1 MRIDRFFI
9 QDTIGDVQKINV
21 TDEQVIHQWRKVLRY
36 SPGVEMDLCDNSG
49 FVYRGTLLNFDNGA
63 EVEITDKKEGIV
75 TKDFILY
82 MAVIKKDNFELV
94 VQKATELGVTKIV
107 PVLADFSPKLNL
119 RFDRLA
125 KIVREASEQ
134 SERAIMPEISEVMR
148 FEDALNGA
156 PGKSVVLMARQ
167 VGERPEKVEALFVGP
182 EGGWSEK
189 EIEAFEEKRIGGVSL
204 GETVLRA
211 ETAAIVGVGC
221 LI

>member
-9 QDTIGDVQKINV
+9 QDSIGDQKTINV
-21 TDEQVIHQWRKVLRY
+21 TDENVVHQWRKVLRY

-49 FVYRGTLLNFDNGA
+49 FIYRGTLLSYDNGA

-75 TKDFILY
+75 PKDFTLY

-107 PVLADFSPKLNL
+107 PVLCDFSPKLNL
-119 RFDRLA
+119 NMGRLE
-125 KIVREASEQ
+125 KIMREASEQ
-134 SERAIMPEISEVMR
+134 SERAVMPELVEVTT
-148 FEDALNGA
+148 FEDVLNTA
-156 PGKSVVLMARQ
+156 PENTVVLMARRE
-167 VGERPEKVEALFVGP
+167 GETKNTDAIFVGP

-189 EIEAFEEKRIGGVSL
+189 EIKAFEEKRIAKVSL

-211 ETAAIVGVGC
+211 ETAAIAGISK
-221 LI
+221 LK